1 MPPNRPNVQ
10 AVASKLVFTGT
21 DRGKIGSD
29 RIQLLE
35 AIRRNGSISKA
46 AKVLGLSYKAAWDA
60 VIAMNNLFPS
70 PLVERQTGGKR
81 GGGAVLTPRGETVL
95 KAMREAMAA
104 LDRFARGLIEEG
116 ARPFGQQQFLE
127 HDDENHRPQQPTC
140 DRRVHST
147 GRGQRRGVHGHG
159 R

>member
-1 MPPNRPNVQ
+1 MPPNPSNVQ

-35 AIRRNGSISKA
+35 AIHRNGSISKA

-81 GGGAVLTPRGETVL
+81 GGGAVLTPGNRPSVGRPWPPSTVSRGVDHKE
-95 KAMREAMAA
+95 
-104 LDRFARGLIEEG
+104 
-116 ARPFGQQQFLE
+116 FGQQFLE
-127 HDDENHRPQQPTC
+127 HDDENHRPQQPAD
-140 DRRVHST
+140 DRRVH
-147 GRGQRRGVHGHG
+147 
-159 R
+159 